1 MLTNVNES
9 EWSAIVILHT
19 WEYDKPQKGA
29 RDFVVNSS
37 SKMVKQLKSYAKKR
51 FKNLKQDLKS
61 YGRLQDPEVL
71 HRIRVE
77 IKKIKVLINLI
88 DFSVKNFKGHQHFIP
103 LRTIFRKAGEIRQP
117 EVLYK
122 LLLLYQIGNVSDAQ
136 IPKSKVMDR
145 LSKAFQKK
153 ASTYIEAVNE
163 QEKKIKKY
171 YSKVSKTEA
180 EKYLKK
186 RKRELE
192 HLLYRDFNKKELHKA
207 RKICK
212 EIVYLP
218 TGKAGL
224 HWIDNS
230 KEPDPFYTEVE
241 NRIGQWHDK
250 QALLPILKK
259 KKAVD
264 EVTKLMAASKEDMIN
279 LKELVV
285 HYFDNP

>member
-1 MLTNVNES
+1 
-9 EWSAIVILHT
+9 
-19 WEYDKPQKGA
+19 
-29 RDFVVNSS
+29 
-37 SKMVKQLKSYAKKR
+37 VKQLKSYSKKR

-61 YGRLQDPEVL
+61 YGRLQDPDVL

-88 DFSVKNFKGHQHFIP
+88 DFSVKKFKGHQHFVP

-122 LLLLYQIGNVSDAQ
+122 LLLLYQIENVTDTQ

-145 LSKAFQKK
+145 LSAAFQKK
-153 ASTYIEAVNE
+153 ASASIETVNE
-163 QEKKIKKY
+163 QEKKIKKQY
-171 YSKVSKTEA
+171 NKVSKTEA

-192 HLLYRDFNKKELHKA
+192 HLLYHHFNKKELHKA

-212 EIVYLP
+212 EIVYL
-218 TGKAGL
+218 

-241 NRIGQWHDK
+241 DRIGQWLDK
-250 QALLPILKK
+250 QVLLPILKK
-259 KKAVD
+259 KKAVG
-264 EVTKLMAASKEDMIN
+264 EVTKLMAASEEDMIN
-279 LKELVV
+279 LQELVT
-285 HYFDNP
+285 HYYDTP